1 MGRRAVLQSL
11 PPYLSFPGLWATI
24 ACLSLNYLH
33 FHSTAA
39 QRGKEGREGHI
50 QSYLLTNIA
59 PSMTGSSQGVGL
71 LFYKLSTCKVS

>member
-33 FHSTAA
+33 FHSKAA

-50 QSYLLTNIA
+50 QSYLLTSVA
-59 PSMTGSSQGVGL
+59 PSMTGSSQRVGP
-71 LFYKLSTCKVS
+71 LFSRLSTCKVS